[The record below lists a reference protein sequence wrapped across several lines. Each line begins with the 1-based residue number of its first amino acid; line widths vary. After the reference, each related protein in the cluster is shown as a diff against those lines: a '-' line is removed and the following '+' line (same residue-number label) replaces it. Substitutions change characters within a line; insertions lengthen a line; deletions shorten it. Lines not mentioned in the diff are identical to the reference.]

1 MWFPDQQ
8 HWLHH
13 QGASEKCRDSTNTE
27 SETAGR
33 GQLSVIPV
41 TTRPEHS
48 LSALN
53 ASSDLLIGSDQYA
66 PNPSS
71 PANED
76 DRDQGKLSEGFN
88 HATQVESLSTPSI
101 NE

>member
-1 MWFPDQQ
+1 MQRLHPD
-8 HWLHH
+8 
-13 QGASEKCRDSTNTE
+13 TE
-27 SETAGR
+27 SESAGW

-41 TTRPEHS
+41 TTRPVHS

-53 ASSDLLIGSDQYA
+53 ASFNPLIGNDEYA

-71 PANED
+71 PANKD
-76 DRDQGKLSEGFN
+76 DGDQGKSFLKYSIKRLKWKG
-88 HATQVESLSTPSI
+88 STPPS